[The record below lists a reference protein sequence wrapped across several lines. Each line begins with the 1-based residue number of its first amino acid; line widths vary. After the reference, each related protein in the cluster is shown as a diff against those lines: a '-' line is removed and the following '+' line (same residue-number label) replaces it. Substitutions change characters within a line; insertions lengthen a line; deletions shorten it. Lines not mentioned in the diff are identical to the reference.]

1 MCDQFSNRH
10 CPLFSFSF
18 GFPALQT
25 GNGNG
30 TALFEGQADHLI
42 PSTSQVLL
50 QSDLFVM
57 AGRILG
63 HSFLH
68 GGPSL
73 AGVSPAIVH
82 VLLGG
87 SPQTATITIEDV
99 ADIDIRETIQMVGW

>member
-1 MCDQFSNRH
+1 MISFETDIVHFS
-10 CPLFSFSF
+10 PKSF

-25 GNGNG
+25 GNGNR
-30 TALFEGQADHLI
+30 TALFEGQADLI

-87 SPQTATITIEDV
+87 STDSNHHN
-99 ADIDIRETIQMVGW
+99 

>member
-1 MCDQFSNRH
+1 MSIFLKNVLGFS
-10 CPLFSFSF
+10 
-18 GFPALQT
+18 ALQT
-25 GNGNG
+25 GNGSG
-30 TALFEGQADHLI
+30 AALFEGQADHLI

-57 AGRILG
+57 AGRIIG

-73 AGVSPAIVH
+73 AGVSSAIIH

-87 SPQTATITIEDV
+87 SPQTAAITIEDV
-99 ADIDIRETIQMVGW
+99 VDIDIRETIQMVSW

>member
-1 MCDQFSNRH
+1 MISLVTDIVHFS
-10 CPLFSFSF
+10 PKSF

-30 TALFEGQADHLI
+30 SALFEGQADHLI

-87 SPQTATITIEDV
+87 STASNHHN
-99 ADIDIRETIQMVGW
+99 